1 MPASTVNAALAG
13 RFRRAATILELR
25 GDAPFKANAFARV
38 AATLESL
45 PDDVRALHEGG
56 GRQALEALDGVG
68 RSSAAIVVDVL
79 ETGRSSDLDELAR
92 SVPSELLEM
101 LELPGMGPKTV
112 RRVWHERGVETLADL
127 AAAIDDGSLATLKG
141 LGRKTLERIG
151 EGLALREAARGRH
164 GLGVAVKLA
173 DALRPE
179 LEAIGGVERVALAG
193 DARRGCE
200 TVAELELVLASAS
213 DADPAAILRAF
224 GDLAAV
230 DEVLELDGTTC
241 RARVGDGPDGGPG
254 SGTGGG
260 AGGGPPVRVRVVPG
274 ASFGAALCLATGS
287 EAHVE
292 HLRRIAREGGRAL
305 ESLAREGEEAFYAAL
320 GLAWVPPELREGAG
334 EVELA
339 ARRELPAPVELGDV
353 RGDLHCHTLASDGT
367 ATIVEM
373 AEAARALGHAYLAIT
388 DHSVSQRQANGLD
401 AKRLAEH
408 VVAVREANE
417 RIDGIELLAG
427 TECDILADGRL
438 DYDDTVLSE
447 LDWVIASPHVALRQD
462 GAKATER
469 LLRAIDNPYVNA
481 IGHPTGRLIDAR
493 PGLPL
498 DFDAVFAAAAASGTA
513 LEINASYRRLDLSA
527 ERARAAVAAGCTLTI
542 DTDAHTV
549 AGLARLDGGLATAR
563 RGGVRKSGVL
573 NCRALAEV
581 RAFVARKRPR

>member
-1 MPASTVNAALAG
+1 MPTNAELAG

-25 GDAPFKANAFARV
+25 GDAAFKAIAFAKV
-38 AATLESL
+38 ATTLEAL
-45 PDDVRALHEGG
+45 PDDVRALHEVG
-56 GRQALEALDGVG
+56 GRRAIEALDGVG
-68 RSSAAIVVDVL
+68 RSSASIIVDVL
-79 ETGRSSDLDELAR
+79 ETGRSDDLDELTR
-92 SVPSELLEM
+92 SVPPDLPAM

-112 RRVWHERGVETLADL
+112 RRVWRERGIETLADL

-141 LGRKTLERIG
+141 LGQKTFERIG

-173 DALRPE
+173 DELRPG
-179 LEAIGGVERVALAG
+179 LEAIDGVERVALAG

-200 TVAELELVLASAS
+200 TVAGLELVVASAP

-241 RARVGDGPDGGPG
+241 RARVGDGP
-254 SGTGGG
+254 
-260 AGGGPPVRVRVVPG
+260 PVRVRVVPG

-287 EAHVE
+287 EAHVD
-292 HLRRIAREGGRAL
+292 HLRRIAREGGRTL
-305 ESLAREGEEAFYAAL
+305 ESPAREGEEALYAAL
-320 GLAWVPPELREGAG
+320 DLAWVPPELREDAG
-334 EVELA
+334 EIELA
-339 ARRELPAPVELGDV
+339 ARRELPAPVERGDV

-367 ATIVEM
+367 ATIDEM
-373 AEAARALGHAYLAIT
+373 AEAAKALGHAYLAIT

-401 AKRLAEH
+401 ARRLAEH
-408 VVAVREANE
+408 AAAVRGANE

-438 DYDDTVLSE
+438 DYDDAALSD
-447 LDWVIASPHVALRQD
+447 LDWVVASPHVALRQD
-462 GAKATER
+462 GAKATGR

-498 DFDAVFAAAAASGTA
+498 DFGAVFAAAAASGTA

-542 DTDAHTV
+542 DTDAHTT
-549 AGLARLDGGLATAR
+549 AGLARLHGGLVTAR
-563 RGGVRKSGVL
+563 RGGVGKSDVL